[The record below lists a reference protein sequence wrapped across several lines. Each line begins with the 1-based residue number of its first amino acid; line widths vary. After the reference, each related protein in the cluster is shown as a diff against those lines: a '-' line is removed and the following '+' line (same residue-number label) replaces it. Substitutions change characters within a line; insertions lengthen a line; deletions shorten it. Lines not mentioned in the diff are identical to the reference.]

1 MADVHYAA
9 KDLWSVPSLLSL
21 TRVPLALSF
30 PFVVHEPWWALG
42 VIALSGLSDL
52 ADGWWARHYHQ
63 TTPTGAVLD
72 GVTDKI
78 FVLVVAVTLFVT
90 HKLAPLEL
98 VLLGVRDLGE
108 LLTGLVIVARGDAR
122 ALHEEQRANW
132 LGKATTALQML
143 AVVVALFAWPWR
155 LHVAILTGAV
165 GLATAIVYA
174 RRAL

>member
-1 MADVHYAA
+1 MADVRYAA

-21 TRVPLALSF
+21 ARVPLAACF

-42 VIALSGLSDL
+42 VVALSGLTDL
-52 ADGWWARHYHQ
+52 ADGWWARHFHQ

-78 FVLVVAVTLFVT
+78 FVLVVALTLFAT

-108 LLTGLVIVARGDAR
+108 LFTGLVIVARGEAR

-143 AVVVALFAWPWR
+143 AVVIALFAWPWR
-155 LHVAILTGAV
+155 LHVAILTGAI
-165 GLATAIVYA
+165 GLATALVYA
-174 RRAL
+174 KRAL

>member
-1 MADVHYAA
+1 MLDVRYSAR
-9 KDLWSVPSLLSL
+9 DLFGVPGLLSL
-21 TRVPLALSF
+21 ARLPLAASF
-30 PFVVHEPWWALG
+30 PFVVDHPWWALG

-72 GVTDKI
+72 GATDKI
-78 FVLVVAVTLFVT
+78 FVLVVAITLFAT
-90 HKLAPLEL
+90 GKLGPLEL

-108 LLTGLVIVARGDAR
+108 LVTGAMILLRGDAR

-132 LGKATTALQML
+132 LGKATTALQTL
-143 AVVVALFAWPWR
+143 AVVVALFGWPWR
-155 LHVAILTGAV
+155 LPVAIATGLL